1 MPRVSYFHGIAI
13 YIYQEPA
20 YKRPHFHA
28 EFAEDSV
35 SIDLV
40 SLRRIVGGLPRPQ
53 MKLVDRWCRQHH
65 EELLDAWKLVSAGQ
79 TPPRIDPLP

>member
-1 MPRVSYFHGIAI
+1 MPRVSYFTASRSTSIKSPHT
-13 YIYQEPA
+13 
-20 YKRPHFHA
+20 KRPHFHA

-65 EELLDAWKLVSAGQ
+65 EELLDAWKPVSAGQ